1 MLDVS
6 KSSLEN
12 PVSSIQYPI
21 SSMNQNRNSKYFFL
35 FIAPWLI
42 GFIVFT
48 LGPIISSLYLS
59 FTKYPIIEPPRWVG
73 LLNYSGIIQ
82 GLEPNFFHT
91 IKVTVLFSIM
101 TVPTSI
107 IVALAA
113 ALLLNVKNIKGMSIF
128 RTIYF
133 LPALIPVVASTI
145 MWAWVFSPKHG
156 MLNLLY
162 SKLFGIQGPNW
173 LEDPSLALICIVVIC
188 VWGFGNTM
196 MIFLAGLQGVPKSLL
211 DAATIDGASWWQR
224 FRNVTIPYISPVIFF
239 NLVMGII
246 GAFQVFTQAY
256 IFSDFNGTSV
266 TVNSKAVHFYVL
278 NIYQQAFENGRFGLA
293 CSLAWILLVVILV
306 MTLIQ
311 FYYKKRWVFYNE

>member
-1 MLDVS
+1 M
-6 KSSLEN
+6 KK
-12 PVSSIQYPI
+12 
-21 SSMNQNRNSKYFFL
+21 NRNTKYFFL
-35 FIAPWLI
+35 FITPWLI

-48 LGPIISSLYLS
+48 LGPIVSSLYLS

-73 LLNYSGIIQ
+73 LMNYSGIFQ

-107 IVALAA
+107 VVALAA

-162 SKLFGIQGPNW
+162 SKIFGTQGPNW
-173 LEDPSLALICIVVIC
+173 LEDPNLELICIVVIS

-211 DAATIDGASWWQR
+211 DAATIDGASWWHR
-224 FRNVTIPYISPVIFF
+224 FRNVTVPYISPVIFF

-246 GAFQVFTQAY
+246 AAFQVFTQAY
-256 IFSDFNGTSV
+256 IFADFNGTSV
-266 TVNSKAVHFYVL
+266 TVNSRAVHFYVL

-311 FYYKKRWVFYNE
+311 FYFKKRWVFYNE